1 MKKNAFK
8 KILHTS
14 KNRVFSYAFYLL
26 KNREDAEDITQ
37 DVFIRLWEHWS
48 SIDQKKVV
56 GWMMRVTHNC
66 CVDLMRQKRASASP
80 LRSAGRVDSESAL
93 LKADANTD
101 PELQYAF
108 TETQRVLLS
117 AMETLPERTKS
128 ILLLHYFQG
137 LKYEVIG
144 EILNAKVSTVKVAV
158 HRGKKVLRQ
167 VLAEEFPER
176 MGTGPNGCTV
186 S

>member
-1 MKKNAFK
+1 
-8 KILHTS
+8 
-14 KNRVFSYAFYLL
+14 
-26 KNREDAEDITQ
+26 
-37 DVFIRLWEHWS
+37 
-48 SIDQKKVV
+48 
-56 GWMMRVTHNC
+56 
-66 CVDLMRQKRASASP
+66 LMRQKKASASP
-80 LRSAGRVDSESAL
+80 LRYAGRVDSESAL

-108 TETQRVLLS
+108 TETQRLLLS
-117 AMETLPERTKS
+117 AMEALPERTRS

-137 LKYEVIG
+137 LKYKVIG
-144 EILNAKVSTVKVAV
+144 EILSAKVSTVKVAV

-176 MGTGPNGCTV
+176 METGPNGCAV

>member
-1 MKKNAFK
+1 MKKNEFK
-8 KILHTS
+8 KILHTN

-26 KNREDAEDITQ
+26 RNREDAEDITQ
-37 DVFIRLWEHWS
+37 EVFIRLWKNWD
-48 SIDQKKVV
+48 SIDRKKVV

-66 CVDLMRQKRASASP
+66 CIDLMRQKKASANQ

-93 LKADANTD
+93 LKSDTNTD
-101 PELQYAF
+101 PELQYEF

-117 AMETLPERTKS
+117 AMEALPERTKS
-128 ILLLHYFQG
+128 MLLLHYFQG
-137 LKYEVIG
+137 LKYEAIG
-144 EILNAKVSTVKVAV
+144 EILNTKVSTVKVAV

-167 VLAEEFPER
+167 VLAEQFPER
-176 MGTGPNGCTV
+176 MGKCPNECAM